1 MGVRDKK
8 KLLTGIETKFY
19 KLSDFRNKI
28 IVIDSMWIIHK
39 LVRNIV
45 SKEGDK
51 IDKNGYNINE
61 IHVLFNL
68 AVNLLRFGIR
78 PIFVFDGKPQKEKKQ
93 KTNTKKVKTS
103 NKKCYKPLRRNIK
116 IAIKLLKSMGINVIE
131 HNDYEADPICAK
143 ISLMY
148 DDVVGVIT
156 DDFDI
161 LLQGAKNIINIQNIY
176 SCYISITNK
185 DDVINNVSNLIGKKI
200 DEFNLIDLCVLLGN
214 DYIERIKIKNR
225 ELKFDDITKLF
236 IENNMNLNEIIEKH
250 VNNKS
255 YLSRIKFSQKNY
267 YINYNNFET
276 IKRNINYL
284 TFSNENIKDPIVNF
298 ITCCKISEMEYGEF
312 NKICNYFMDE
322 KRILFYKNFIKD
334 MKYIIE
340 KKHFEPYEMFR
351 YPISS
356 IFAPYENRD
365 DSNNVDIDV
374 DTKTSW
380 RF

>member
-68 AVNLLRFGIR
+68 AINLLRFGIR
-78 PIFVFDGKPQKEKKQ
+78 PIFVFDGKPQKEKKH
-93 KTNTKKVKTS
+93 KTITKKIKTDD
-103 NKKCYKPLRRNIK
+103 KKCYKPLRRNIK
-116 IAIKLLKSMGINVIE
+116 IAIRLLKSMGINVIE
-131 HNDYEADPICAK
+131 HNEYEADPICAK

-161 LLQGAKNIINIQNIY
+161 LLQGAENIINIQNIY
-176 SCYISITNK
+176 SCHISITNK
-185 DDVINNVSNLIGKKI
+185 NDVINNVGNLFGIKFNK
-200 DEFNLIDLCVLLGN
+200 FNLIDLCVLLGN

-225 ELKFDDITKLF
+225 ELKFDDVVKLF
-236 IENNMNLNEIIEKH
+236 IDNNMNLNKIIEKH
-250 VNNKS
+250 INNKS
-255 YLSRIKFSQKNY
+255 YISKIRYSQKNY

-276 IKRNINYL
+276 IRNNINYL
-284 TFSNENIKDPIVNF
+284 TFSNDNVKDPIKNF
-298 ITCCKISEMEYGEF
+298 ITSCKIGEIENTEF

-322 KRILFYKNFIKD
+322 KRILFYKKFIKD

-340 KKHFEPYEMFR
+340 KKCFKPYEMFR
-351 YPISS
+351 YPITL
-356 IFAPYENRD
+356 IFAPYVNKD
-365 DSNNVDIDV
+365 DSHNVDV
-374 DTKTSW
+374 KRSW
-380 RF
+380 RI